1 MGMGMNPG
9 MVGGVSSGPT
19 SNGSNGSW
27 QGQQIGSPGSMHRQS
42 PGLQGEGMPTRMP
55 TIGSLHPNM
64 PMEARRGSP
73 GLPGTRC
80 SPTSGGREEY
90 FVKSWL
96 FFRNKKL
103 DREEEKDKKLFYGEN
118 N

>member
-1 MGMGMNPG
+1 MGGGMTPNMMMMSGMKGGINMGMGMNPG
-9 MVGGVSSGPT
+9 MVGSGGSGPT

-55 TIGSLHPNM
+55 TIGSIHPNM

-73 GLPGTRC
+73 GLPGTYNISTP
-80 SPTSGGREEY
+80 SPICLK
-90 FVKSWL
+90 F
-96 FFRNKKL
+96 
-103 DREEEKDKKLFYGEN
+103 
-118 N
+118 